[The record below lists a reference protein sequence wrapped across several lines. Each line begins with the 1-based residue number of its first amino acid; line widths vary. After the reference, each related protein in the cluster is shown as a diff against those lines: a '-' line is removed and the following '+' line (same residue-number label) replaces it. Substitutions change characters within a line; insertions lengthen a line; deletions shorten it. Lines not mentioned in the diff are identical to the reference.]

1 MINLQ
6 NPPGSPKSA
15 GSLSLGENRVYFGLW
30 SLMKA
35 PLLLSAHLPDLVPEL
50 LAIANSSDV
59 IAVNQD
65 SAGVQA
71 RKLVIDGQV
80 GTTACRHLTSPL
92 TFCVFTP
99 MALVCCS
106 RCRGWL
112 GSRRATACPS
122 GATLAA
128 LRRGQHRTRSGA

>member
-35 PLLLSAHLPDLVPEL
+35 PLLLSTHLPDLVPEL

-71 RKLVIDGQV
+71 RKLAIDGQV
-80 GTTACRHLTSPL
+80 GTTACRHFSSHILRFHADGAGFFS
-92 TFCVFTP
+92 C
-99 MALVCCS
+99 
-106 RCRGWL
+106 CRGWL

-122 GATLAA
+122 AATLAA

>member
-35 PLLLSAHLPDLVPEL
+35 PLLLSTHLPDLVPEL

-80 GTTACRHLTSPL
+80 S
-92 TFCVFTP
+92 
-99 MALVCCS
+99 
-106 RCRGWL
+106 
-112 GSRRATACPS
+112 ATAS
-122 GATLAA
+122 QTLLLSHSAFS
-128 LRRGQHRTRSGA
+128 R